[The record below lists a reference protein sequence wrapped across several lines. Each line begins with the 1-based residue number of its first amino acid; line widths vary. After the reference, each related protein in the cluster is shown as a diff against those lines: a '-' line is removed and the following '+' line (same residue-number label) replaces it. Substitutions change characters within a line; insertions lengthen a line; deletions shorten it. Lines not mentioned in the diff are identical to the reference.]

1 MHRTI
6 NAARKFILLLATSLL
21 LWLTSSQAIVKGEYS
36 PRVKRRGLGSPRE
49 SLWQLEEG
57 DHFCFVAVPELTNKL
72 LQDLPNYANR
82 VIQRTQDDHRDIGID
97 TYIIE
102 AGKAE
107 FEPLPLPQ
115 LEYGL
120 NSKDG
125 VYQIFFTILE
135 RQYTQNRK
143 IERETYHWLFVIPTT
158 QGWKMM
164 MLFSRFGDTT
174 KNTPPTP
181 PQETSKGIIGQAI
194 NLWLKDCSAGT
205 IR

>member
-1 MHRTI
+1 MKLQA
-6 NAARKFILLLATSLL
+6 NKFILLLATSLL
-21 LWLTSSQAIVKGEYS
+21 IWLTSSLQIVKGQQYPS
-36 PRVKRRGLGSPRE
+36 LKRQDLSSLRGDF
-49 SLWQLEEG
+49 WDLENR
-57 DHFCFVAVPELTNKL
+57 DNFCFVTVPELTDKL

-82 VIQRTQDDHRDIGID
+82 VIQRTQNNHREVRID

-115 LEYGL
+115 LEYA
-120 NSKDG
+120 STSTEG

-158 QGWKMM
+158 QGWKMI
-164 MLFSRFGDTT
+164 MLFSRFGDRI
-174 KNTPPTP
+174 KNAPSTP

-194 NLWLKDCSAGT
+194 NLWLKDCSVGV